1 MLNEAVSTEL
11 ENNIQIVQQAQQ
23 STLPFSGRC
32 YVFEIHGN
40 NVSFAINKGYFP
52 ILPKHQKN
60 AGSLMPGDLLI
71 AYIRSDEPDTDI
83 LRKEFQGAAIVL
95 EHGFSLINVPSYA
108 ADGFALKV
116 KFFEGNRVSLAST
129 KFVAKFMSNKSI
141 ASQVSYGFFEI
152 FGSDAEAMLQR
163 MDLKDKMQFY
173 VSA

>member
-1 MLNEAVSTEL
+1 MLNESVSTQVES
-11 ENNIQIVQQAQQ
+11 NVQTVQPSQQ

-40 NVSFAINKGYFP
+40 NVSFAVDKGYFP
-52 ILPKHQKN
+52 ILPKHQRN
-60 AGSLMPGDLLI
+60 VGSLLPGDLIL

-95 EHGFSLINVPSYA
+95 EHGFSLVDVPSYNSK
-108 ADGFALKV
+108 GYALKV
-116 KFFEGNRVSLAST
+116 KFFEGKRVTLASANYVT
-129 KFVAKFMSNKSI
+129 KFMSNKNTK
-141 ASQVSYGFFEI
+141 AQVSYGFFEI

>member
-1 MLNEAVSTEL
+1 MLNEAVSTEV
-11 ENNIQIVQQAQQ
+11 ENNVQIVQPTQQ

-40 NVSFAINKGYFP
+40 NVSFAIDKGYFP

-95 EHGFSLINVPSYA
+95 DHGFSLVDIPSYSSK
-108 ADGFALKV
+108 GFALKV
-116 KFFEGNRVSLAST
+116 KFFEGKSISLASSNYVT
-129 KFVAKFMSNKSI
+129 KFMSNKTI
-141 ASQVSYGFFEI
+141 KAQVSYGFFEI
-152 FGSDAEAMLQR
+152 LGSDAEAMLQR
-163 MDLKDKMQFY
+163 MDLKDKMQFC
-173 VSA
+173 VLV